1 MNWTKIN
8 SDIFGKVGWNPVFP
22 AQLET
27 DATITQQRHQDA
39 KHSLG
44 MSAII

>member
-8 SDIFGKVGWNPVFP
+8 SDIFGKVGWNQVFP

-27 DATITQQRHQDA
+27 DATITQQRHQNA
-39 KHSLG
+39 KPSLCVSG
-44 MSAII
+44 II